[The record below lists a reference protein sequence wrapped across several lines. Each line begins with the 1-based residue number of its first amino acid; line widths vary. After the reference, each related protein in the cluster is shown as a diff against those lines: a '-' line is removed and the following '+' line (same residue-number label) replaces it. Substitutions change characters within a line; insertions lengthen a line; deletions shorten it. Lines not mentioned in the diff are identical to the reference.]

1 MATATDM
8 VSHAA
13 AITKIPFSTIAAV
26 KRRFGET
33 GLWPTARGPNIP
45 DLSTK
50 NVAHLILG
58 LLADTKAKDV
68 AGAACSYY
76 SLMNSSGQRLG
87 DILCQMLDSFKDL
100 EEISPVAAF
109 AFKSRL
115 EIDCDSPRACLTHH
129 CTDGNTEQLFGI
141 LSKQW
146 DDIAVRKSMTISG
159 RSLFQFSCGIHH
171 DHWPVGV
178 SVVA

>member
-8 VSHAA
+8 VAYAA
-13 AITKIPFSTIAAV
+13 TITKIPFSTVAAV

-45 DLSTK
+45 DLNTK

-68 AGAACSYY
+68 SAAACAYY
-76 SLMNSSGQRLG
+76 GLRNADDHHLG
-87 DILCQMLDSFKDL
+87 DVLCDLLDSFKNL
-100 EEISPVAAF
+100 TEISPVAKI

-115 EIDCDSPRACLTHH
+115 EVDCNSPRACLNLH
-129 CTDGNTEQLFGI
+129 CTDGNSEDLFGI
-141 LSKQW
+141 QSKQW
-146 DDIAVRKSMTISG
+146 DDIAVRRSMTISG
-159 RSLFQFSCGIHH
+159 RSLFKFGVGIHH
-171 DHWPVGV
+171 NRWDAPTNV
-178 SVVA
+178 

>member
-8 VSHAA
+8 VAHAA
-13 AITKIPFSTIAAV
+13 AITKIPLSTIVAV

-45 DLSTK
+45 DLTTK

-68 AGAACSYY
+68 AGAACAYY
-76 SLMNSSGQRLG
+76 SLHNSRGQELG
-87 DILCQMLDSFKDL
+87 DILCRLLDSFKD
-100 EEISPVAAF
+100 IQDPSPVAAF

-115 EIDCDSPRACLTHH
+115 ELDCDSPRACLTHH
-129 CTDGNTEQLFGI
+129 CTDGN
-141 LSKQW
+141 
-146 DDIAVRKSMTISG
+146 
-159 RSLFQFSCGIHH
+159 
-171 DHWPVGV
+171 
-178 SVVA
+178 

>member
-8 VSHAA
+8 VAHAA
-13 AITKIPFSTIAAV
+13 AITKIPLSTIVAV

-68 AGAACSYY
+68 SAAACSYY
-76 SLMNSSGQRLG
+76 SLCNSSGQKLG
-87 DILCQMLDSFKDL
+87 DILCRLLDSFKDVD
-100 EEISPVAAF
+100 EISKVAAF

-115 EIDCDSPRACLTHH
+115 ELDCDSPRACLTHH
-129 CTDGNTEQLFGI
+129 CTDGNTEELFGI

-171 DHWPVGV
+171 NFWPVGD
-178 SVVA
+178 SAVV